1 MDASLLYQL
10 FSATVRPEDN
20 VRIPAEQELKTAEI
34 SAGFLPAVLQILG
47 SADAEPAV
55 RQGAAVYFKN
65 RCQRGWDPSKEHPVV
80 DQDKA
85 FVRQHI
91 LQAIT
96 LLPHKLRVQ
105 LIACLGSILQFD
117 LKAGQWPT
125 YLTDV
130 MQLVQ
135 SSDEGSVHAGVA
147 AVYEFV
153 KVYRWGEEEKR
164 KPMNVVIE
172 QGLPILH
179 TVAVGL
185 VASDAEEAGFLLK
198 IILKIY
204 AATIRLSLSETQQ
217 ASASLVPWGTLFVS
231 VVEKHVDASTPGM
244 PEDPADRE
252 RHPWWKAKKW
262 AYSNLHTLF
271 ERYARNPEKKYASFH
286 VMFMEHFAPNILR
299 AYLKQVELVV
309 AGTWVSDRVKQHIAD
324 YLRACIKPKITWSI
338 IKPHLEAIVLHFI
351 FPLLCISQTE
361 QELWEEDPLE
371 FVRRTIDNALE
382 DFRSPSHAGKVLLY
396 DLAKLRSKQ
405 TFQPIM
411 TIINDIVTKYS
422 STPAEQRNPQLKDGA
437 MEMMAVLAHLALADQ
452 SPIKPHMEQFLVIHV
467 IPELKSPHAF
477 LRSRACST
485 ICGFSDVE
493 WTNYQNAQYAFDGIL
508 HCLKDTELPVRVA
521 AALALPIFLEIESIH
536 EALKPHVQDVIGTMM
551 ALTNEVDMES
561 LTTVLER
568 LVDGFSTELTP
579 FAVQLATQLT
589 ESFIRLT
596 TELINETDE
605 NEYSDQLE
613 DKTAAAQGVAKTMF
627 TLVLAME
634 ASNEILAQLEVTL
647 VPAIVF
653 VLDNLF
659 VDLYEEVF
667 ELIESL
673 TFCQKTISP
682 VAWQLWP
689 YICKAFKEDG
699 YDYIDVMSNTL
710 ENYVAYGSSMFA
722 QSPMHLQQAFDILQT
737 ILRDPN
743 DVRISNTNRS
753 RATGILEAMML
764 YLRGHLDALIPEFI
778 DMALPYLAKPKLKVP
793 FKVRCME
800 IIINAIYYNP
810 AGTLAL
816 LEQRNALVEFL
827 QMWFKDLGDF
837 KRVHDKKLCVVAL
850 SAVLELP
857 LAQLPATLQGPG
869 WAQILQ
875 ALLTVFD
882 TYPIALAAREAE
894 EVRMQ
899 NEDDDEEVE
908 SDDEDD
914 ELFNDTT
921 DDVDVFDSDDKY
933 MQKLVMQAA
942 TANPDSLSASA
953 LSSTNGN
960 TISGQYFADDEED
973 DEEDD
978 WELDDLDE
986 DTFFETPLDEVEAY
1000 QHFENSVRKLLER
1013 PDSSAL
1019 MQQCLSGEQQAR
1031 VQGIW
1036 SAGAEYRAKVHAKK
1050 VADALAAKE

>member
-1 MDASLLYQL
+1 MDAGILYQL

-20 VRIPAEQELKTAEI
+20 VRIPAEQELKNAEI
-34 SAGFLPAVLQILG
+34 STGFLPAVLQILG

-65 RCQRGWDPSKEHPVV
+65 RCQRGWDPSKANPVE

-91 LQAIT
+91 LQAVVH
-96 LLPHKLRVQ
+96 LPHKLRVQ
-105 LIACLGSILQFD
+105 LITCLGSILQID
-117 LKAGQWPT
+117 LRAGQWPSF
-125 YLTDV
+125 LTDV

-147 AVYEFV
+147 AVYEYV
-153 KVYRWGEEEKR
+153 KVFRWGEEEKR
-164 KPMNVVIE
+164 KPMNVVVD

-179 TVAVGL
+179 TVAL
-185 VASDAEEAGFLLK
+185 RLIASDAEEAGFLLK

-204 AATIRLSLSETQQ
+204 AATIRLSLSDTQQ

-231 VVEKHVDASTPGM
+231 IVEKPLDASTPGM

-271 ERYARNPEKKYASFH
+271 ERYARNPEKKYANFH

-299 AYLKQVELVV
+299 AYLKQVELIV
-309 AGTWVSDRVKQHIAD
+309 AGAWMSGRVKQHIAD

-338 IKPHLEAIVLHFI
+338 IKPHLDAIVLHFI
-351 FPLLCISQTE
+351 FPLVCISQQE

-371 FVRRTIDNALE
+371 FVRRTIDNAME
-382 DFRSPSHAGKVLLY
+382 DFRSPSHAAKVLLY

-411 TIINDIVTKYS
+411 TIINDIVTKYN
-422 STPAEQRNPQLKDGA
+422 STPAEQQNPQLKDGA
-437 MEMMAVLAHLALADQ
+437 MEMMSVLAHLALADQ
-452 SPIKPHMEQFLVIHV
+452 SPIKQHMEQFLVTNV

-485 ICGFSDVE
+485 ILGFSDLE
-493 WTNYQNAQYAFDGIL
+493 YTNDQNAQYAFQGIL
-508 HCLKDTELPVRVA
+508 HCLKDAELPVRVA
-521 AALALPIFLEIESIH
+521 AALALPIFLDNVSIT
-536 EALKPHVQDVIGTMM
+536 EALKPHIQDVIGTMM
-551 ALTNEVDMES
+551 ALTNEVDMEA
-561 LTTVLER
+561 LTNVLER
-568 LVDGFSTELTP
+568 LVDGFSDELKP
-579 FAVQLATQLT
+579 FAVQLATQLC
-589 ESFIRLT
+589 ESFIRIT
-596 TELINETDE
+596 TELIQETDD
-605 NEYSDQLE
+605 NEYSDQIE

-627 TLVLAME
+627 TLVLSME
-634 ASNEILAQLEVTL
+634 ASNEILAQLEVTI

-659 VDLYEEVF
+659 LDLYEEVF
-667 ELIESL
+667 DLIETL
-673 TFCQKTISP
+673 TFCQKNISP

-689 YICKAFKEDG
+689 FIYKAFKEDG

-710 ENYVAYGSSMFA
+710 ENYIAYGSSTFA
-722 QSPMHLQQAFDILQT
+722 QSPTHLQQAFDILHT
-737 ILRDPN
+737 ILGDPT
-743 DVRISNTNRS
+743 DARISNMNRS
-753 RATGILEAMML
+753 RATGIVEAMLL
-764 YLRGHLDALIPEFI
+764 YLRGHLDALIPQFI
-778 DMALPYLAKPKLKVP
+778 DMALPYLAKPNLKVA
-793 FKVRCME
+793 FRVRCLE
-800 IIINAIYYNP
+800 VIINAIYYNP

-816 LEQRNALVEFL
+816 LEQRNALVGFL
-827 QMWFKDLGDF
+827 QMWFKNLGDF

-857 LAQLPATLQGPG
+857 LAQLPPTLQGPG
-869 WAQILQ
+869 WGQILQ

-882 TYPIALAAREAE
+882 TYPAALAAREAE
-894 EVRMQ
+894 EDRIQ
-899 NEDDDEEVE
+899 NEDDDDVE
-908 SDDEDD
+908 SDDDDEDD

-933 MQKLVMQAA
+933 MQKLAMQAA
-942 TANPDSLSASA
+942 SSNPDSAA
-953 LSSTNGN
+953 TTTNN
-960 TISGQYFADDEED
+960 ISGQFFAEDEED
-973 DEEDD
+973 DSDDD
-978 WELDDLDE
+978 WEVDDLEE

-1000 QHFENSVRKLLER
+1000 EHFEHSVRKLLER

-1019 MQQCLSGEQQAR
+1019 MQQCLSVEQQAR
-1031 VQGIW
+1031 VQEVW
-1036 SAGAEYRAKVHAKK
+1036 SVGAEYRAKVHAKK
-1050 VADALAAKE
+1050 VAEALAVKE